1 MSKKHP
7 KHNAPSTGAT
17 PEAATGTME
26 PPETVEPESIM
37 EASGETAPKSAK
49 DSAAVLE
56 RTAEPAE
63 GFSEAIREG
72 ADDARAAAAGVIPE
86 VGELIHKGVYNGFY
100 YLTYGIVFGSLVVGS
115 LIPSNN
121 AMSDGVRDGIK
132 AARRDFEGKEEAG
145 GGHAAEATPSEEGLS
160 PA

>member
-7 KHNAPSTGAT
+7 KHDEPSTGTT
-17 PEAATGTME
+17 PKAATGTME
-26 PPETVEPESIM
+26 PLETVEPEAIM
-37 EASGETAPKSAK
+37 EASGETVQESAEVHPT
-49 DSAAVLE
+49 ALE
-56 RTAEPAE
+56 RTAEPTE

-72 ADDARAAAAGVIPE
+72 TEDARAAAAGVIPE

-121 AMSDGVRDGIK
+121 AMSEGVRDGIE
-132 AARRDFEGKEEAG
+132 AARKDFEGREEA